1 MPSRPTVEAFV
12 KLVEAGDYVGAI
24 EQFYAPDASTRE
36 NDAITPRSLATR
48 ASPKS
53 AG

>member
-24 EQFYAPDASTRE
+24 EQFYAADASTAVRLAKDLIE
-36 NDAITPRSLATR
+36 QRRSAVT
-48 ASPKS
+48 A
-53 AG
+53 